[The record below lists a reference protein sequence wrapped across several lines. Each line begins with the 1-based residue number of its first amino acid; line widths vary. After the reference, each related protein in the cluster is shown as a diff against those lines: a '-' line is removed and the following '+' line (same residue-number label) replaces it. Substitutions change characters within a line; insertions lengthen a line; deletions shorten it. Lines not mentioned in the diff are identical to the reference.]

1 MTMAAETTAISQ
13 SVLDA
18 AAAWLARRDKGFSAV
33 EQSQFETWRAADPE
47 HAAALTRLE
56 RSWGAMDRPLQ
67 VGVADEVLRGLA
79 ARARGRKRRRAGLAC
94 TAVLALLV
102 AGSLWNGS
110 RHAATSTSKSGVAVL
125 VPARQVLPD
134 GTMVELKDSASVA
147 FEFTGAQRRVI
158 LSKGVA
164 HFQVTK
170 DPSRPF
176 VVAAS
181 GIEIR
186 AVGTA
191 FTVDHRAQR
200 VEVLVTEGRVAVV
213 PAEPSPSI
221 PANPA
226 AAKADVMVSVGEV
239 VTLAVES
246 RKVIVPVTT
255 VAASELAERLEW
267 RIPRLE
273 FTGTPLAEA
282 VKLMNQHNRIRLV
295 IADPL
300 LGQEQVS
307 GLFRADRADGFV
319 QALETGFGIAAE
331 HRGENEIVLRRVR

>member
-1 MTMAAETTAISQ
+1 MTMATETTAIPQ
-13 SVLDA
+13 PVLEA

-33 EQSQFETWRAADPE
+33 EQSQFETWRAAAPE
-47 HAAALTRLE
+47 HAAALARLE
-56 RSWGAMDRPLQ
+56 RSWAAMDRPLQ
-67 VGVADEVLRGLA
+67 GGVADEVLRGLA
-79 ARARGRKRRRAGLAC
+79 VRARGRKRRRAGLAC
-94 TAVLALLV
+94 AVLALLV
-102 AGSLWNGS
+102 AGSLW
-110 RHAATSTSKSGVAVL
+110 HAPRPAAISPSNPGVAVL

-134 GTMVELKDSASVA
+134 GTTVELKDSASVA
-147 FEFTGAQRRVI
+147 FEFTVAQRRVI

-176 VVAAS
+176 IVAAS

-200 VEVLVTEGRVAVV
+200 VEILVTEGRVAVV
-213 PAEPSPSI
+213 PAEPTPSI
-221 PANPA
+221 PSNA
-226 AAKADVMVSVGEV
+226 AAPNSDVMVNVGEV
-239 VTLAVES
+239 VALAVES
-246 RKVIVPVTT
+246 RQVIVPVSP

-282 VKLMNQHNRIRLV
+282 VRLMNQHNQIILV
-295 IADPL
+295 IADPVL
-300 LGQEQVS
+300 AQEQVS

-319 QALETGFGIAAE
+319 QALETGFGITAE